1 MNELYNYNKFSNA
14 PDIVRTLCLNYS
26 AFIIGGAAKYLL
38 DEEDS
43 CRDWDIVVPLSQ
55 WGLAQRLIPKNAIHN
70 TFGGSKIILEKNKTF
85 TIIFESVDIWSAD
98 ISFVM
103 ENNKD
108 PIFYIVHPLSKFGGR
123 LEYGFRK

>member
-1 MNELYNYNKFSNA
+1 MYNYNKFSNA

-26 AFIIGGAAKYLL
+26 AFIIGSAAKYLL

-43 CRDWDIVVPLSQ
+43 FRDWDIVVPLSQ
-55 WGLAQRLIPKNAIHN
+55 WGLAQRLIPKDATHN
-70 TFGGSKIILEKNKTF
+70 TFGGSKVILHEKSTNRTHF
-85 TIIFESVDIWSAD
+85 IDIWAAD

-103 ENNKD
+103 DNNKD
-108 PIFYIVHPLSKFGGR
+108 SIFYMVHPLSKFSGK